1 MTATLSVILICLL
14 LSAFFSGMEIAFL
27 TSNKLRIE
35 IDKSKKGVT
44 QALIDL
50 FISHSGMYIT
60 TLLVGN
66 NVVMVIYGIFM
77 SDLLVK
83 QFEFLHL
90 SIGVELFVETLVS
103 TLIILVFAEFL
114 PKTVFRLR
122 SNLFLKLFSVPVF
135 LFYLLFFP
143 LSYFSVW
150 LGGWLLR
157 IFTGRKLGHKE
168 PNRAFG
174 KVDLNNLIEEG
185 EVNARQEEEM
195 HEIKLFRNALDF
207 SEVKLRECIVPRP
220 DVVALSIDSS
230 IEELTQLFIDTG
242 LSRILI
248 YKESIDDIIGYV
260 HISTLF
266 KDPPTIAK
274 ALSRVLI
281 VPETMSAQRL
291 LNLFIRDQKSVAVV
305 VDEFGITAGIVTIE
319 DIMEEIFGEIEDEHD
334 HLNLKEVMISEQEYI
349 IEGSMNLDDIN
360 DRLET
365 DLVSEDYDSLG
376 GFIIEHLDRLP
387 EVGDEVC
394 TDNGIRLIVE
404 ALDKNRV
411 ESVRMYL
418 PEKHDADNKSEL
430 SSSES
435 AAQTAFT
442 EEIIHLIPISN
453 INEHIKIPYLDLTD
467 LDTEFL
473 LCLSFKSYYI
483 SDNQSLAQH
492 QSSFFLTAA
501 ITAPAANASP
511 AIGTIGS
518 CRVSCLHCFII
529 ILRIF
534 LIRIFRCFFKVRFQS
549 QRSVNFKRK
558 LRFI

>member
-260 HISTLF
+260 HISPLF

-349 IEGSMNLDDIN
+349 FSG
-360 DRLET
+360 RLE
-365 DLVSEDYDSLG
+365 VDYLN
-376 GFIIEHLDRLP
+376 EKYHLDLEEREEYETLAGLVLYFNQSIP
-387 EVGDEVC
+387 QEGE
-394 TDNGIRLIVE
+394 TIVVNN
-404 ALDKNRV
+404 LTFKILSVKNARI
-411 ESVRMYL
+411 
-418 PEKHDADNKSEL
+418 
-430 SSSES
+430 
-435 AAQTAFT
+435 
-442 EEIIHLIPISN
+442 EEI
-453 INEHIKIPYLDLTD
+453 
-467 LDTEFL
+467 
-473 LCLSFKSYYI
+473 
-483 SDNQSLAQH
+483 
-492 QSSFFLTAA
+492 
-501 ITAPAANASP
+501 
-511 AIGTIGS
+511 
-518 CRVSCLHCFII
+518 
-529 ILRIF
+529 
-534 LIRIFRCFFKVRFQS
+534 KVCM
-549 QRSVNFKRK
+549 
-558 LRFI
+558 

>member
-77 SDLLVK
+77 SDMLVK

-220 DVVALSIDSS
+220 DVVALAIDSS

-349 IEGSMNLDDIN
+349 FSG
-360 DRLET
+360 RLE
-365 DLVSEDYDSLG
+365 VDYLN
-376 GFIIEHLDRLP
+376 EKYHLDLEEREEYETLAGLVLYFNQSIP
-387 EVGDEVC
+387 QEGE
-394 TDNGIRLIVE
+394 TIVVNN
-404 ALDKNRV
+404 LTFKILSVKNARI
-411 ESVRMYL
+411 
-418 PEKHDADNKSEL
+418 
-430 SSSES
+430 
-435 AAQTAFT
+435 
-442 EEIIHLIPISN
+442 EEI
-453 INEHIKIPYLDLTD
+453 
-467 LDTEFL
+467 
-473 LCLSFKSYYI
+473 
-483 SDNQSLAQH
+483 
-492 QSSFFLTAA
+492 
-501 ITAPAANASP
+501 
-511 AIGTIGS
+511 
-518 CRVSCLHCFII
+518 
-529 ILRIF
+529 
-534 LIRIFRCFFKVRFQS
+534 KVCM
-549 QRSVNFKRK
+549 
-558 LRFI
+558 

>member
-185 EVNARQEEEM
+185 EVNARQAEEM

-349 IEGSMNLDDIN
+349 FSG
-360 DRLET
+360 RLE
-365 DLVSEDYDSLG
+365 VDYLN
-376 GFIIEHLDRLP
+376 EKYHLDLEEREEYETLAGLVLYFNQSIP
-387 EVGDEVC
+387 QEGE
-394 TDNGIRLIVE
+394 TIVVND
-404 ALDKNRV
+404 LTFKILSVKNARI
-411 ESVRMYL
+411 
-418 PEKHDADNKSEL
+418 
-430 SSSES
+430 
-435 AAQTAFT
+435 
-442 EEIIHLIPISN
+442 EEI
-453 INEHIKIPYLDLTD
+453 
-467 LDTEFL
+467 
-473 LCLSFKSYYI
+473 
-483 SDNQSLAQH
+483 
-492 QSSFFLTAA
+492 
-501 ITAPAANASP
+501 
-511 AIGTIGS
+511 
-518 CRVSCLHCFII
+518 
-529 ILRIF
+529 
-534 LIRIFRCFFKVRFQS
+534 KVCM
-549 QRSVNFKRK
+549 
-558 LRFI
+558 

>member
-291 LNLFIRDQKSVAVV
+291 LNLFIRDQQRVAVF
-305 VDEFGITAGIVTIE
+305 VDEFVITSGIVTIE
-319 DIMEEIFGEIEDEHD
+319 AIMEEIFGEIEDEHD

-349 IEGSMNLDDIN
+349 FSG
-360 DRLET
+360 RLE
-365 DLVSEDYDSLG
+365 VDYLN
-376 GFIIEHLDRLP
+376 EKYHLDLEEREEYETLAGLVLYFNQSIP
-387 EVGDEVC
+387 QEGE
-394 TDNGIRLIVE
+394 TIVVNN
-404 ALDKNRV
+404 LTFKILSVKNARI
-411 ESVRMYL
+411 
-418 PEKHDADNKSEL
+418 
-430 SSSES
+430 
-435 AAQTAFT
+435 
-442 EEIIHLIPISN
+442 EEI
-453 INEHIKIPYLDLTD
+453 
-467 LDTEFL
+467 
-473 LCLSFKSYYI
+473 
-483 SDNQSLAQH
+483 
-492 QSSFFLTAA
+492 
-501 ITAPAANASP
+501 
-511 AIGTIGS
+511 
-518 CRVSCLHCFII
+518 
-529 ILRIF
+529 
-534 LIRIFRCFFKVRFQS
+534 KVCM
-549 QRSVNFKRK
+549 
-558 LRFI
+558 

>member
-135 LFYLLFFP
+135 LFYLLFSP

-349 IEGSMNLDDIN
+349 FSG
-360 DRLET
+360 RLE
-365 DLVSEDYDSLG
+365 VDYLN
-376 GFIIEHLDRLP
+376 EKYHLDLEEREEYETLAGLVLYFNQSIP
-387 EVGDEVC
+387 QEGE
-394 TDNGIRLIVE
+394 TIVVND
-404 ALDKNRV
+404 LTFKILSVKNARI
-411 ESVRMYL
+411 
-418 PEKHDADNKSEL
+418 
-430 SSSES
+430 
-435 AAQTAFT
+435 
-442 EEIIHLIPISN
+442 EEI
-453 INEHIKIPYLDLTD
+453 
-467 LDTEFL
+467 
-473 LCLSFKSYYI
+473 
-483 SDNQSLAQH
+483 
-492 QSSFFLTAA
+492 
-501 ITAPAANASP
+501 
-511 AIGTIGS
+511 
-518 CRVSCLHCFII
+518 
-529 ILRIF
+529 
-534 LIRIFRCFFKVRFQS
+534 KVCM
-549 QRSVNFKRK
+549 
-558 LRFI
+558 

>member
-319 DIMEEIFGEIEDEHD
+319 DIMEEIFGEIEHEHD

-349 IEGSMNLDDIN
+349 FSG
-360 DRLET
+360 RLE
-365 DLVSEDYDSLG
+365 VDYLN
-376 GFIIEHLDRLP
+376 EKYHLDLEEREEYETLAGLVLYFNQSIP
-387 EVGDEVC
+387 QEGE
-394 TDNGIRLIVE
+394 TIVVND
-404 ALDKNRV
+404 LTFKILSVKNARI
-411 ESVRMYL
+411 
-418 PEKHDADNKSEL
+418 
-430 SSSES
+430 
-435 AAQTAFT
+435 
-442 EEIIHLIPISN
+442 EEI
-453 INEHIKIPYLDLTD
+453 
-467 LDTEFL
+467 
-473 LCLSFKSYYI
+473 
-483 SDNQSLAQH
+483 
-492 QSSFFLTAA
+492 
-501 ITAPAANASP
+501 
-511 AIGTIGS
+511 
-518 CRVSCLHCFII
+518 
-529 ILRIF
+529 
-534 LIRIFRCFFKVRFQS
+534 KVCM
-549 QRSVNFKRK
+549 
-558 LRFI
+558 

>member
-143 LSYFSVW
+143 LFYFSVW

-349 IEGSMNLDDIN
+349 FSG
-360 DRLET
+360 RLE
-365 DLVSEDYDSLG
+365 VDYLN
-376 GFIIEHLDRLP
+376 EKYHLDLEEREEYETLAGLVLYFNQSIP
-387 EVGDEVC
+387 QEGE
-394 TDNGIRLIVE
+394 TIVVND
-404 ALDKNRV
+404 LTFKILSVKNARI
-411 ESVRMYL
+411 
-418 PEKHDADNKSEL
+418 
-430 SSSES
+430 
-435 AAQTAFT
+435 
-442 EEIIHLIPISN
+442 EEI
-453 INEHIKIPYLDLTD
+453 
-467 LDTEFL
+467 
-473 LCLSFKSYYI
+473 
-483 SDNQSLAQH
+483 
-492 QSSFFLTAA
+492 
-501 ITAPAANASP
+501 
-511 AIGTIGS
+511 
-518 CRVSCLHCFII
+518 
-529 ILRIF
+529 
-534 LIRIFRCFFKVRFQS
+534 KVCM
-549 QRSVNFKRK
+549 
-558 LRFI
+558 

>member
-50 FISHSGMYIT
+50 FISYSGMYIT

-349 IEGSMNLDDIN
+349 FSG
-360 DRLET
+360 RLE
-365 DLVSEDYDSLG
+365 VDYLN
-376 GFIIEHLDRLP
+376 EKYHLDLEEREEYETLAGLVLYFNQSIP
-387 EVGDEVC
+387 QEGE
-394 TDNGIRLIVE
+394 TIVVNN
-404 ALDKNRV
+404 LTFKILSVKNARI
-411 ESVRMYL
+411 
-418 PEKHDADNKSEL
+418 
-430 SSSES
+430 
-435 AAQTAFT
+435 
-442 EEIIHLIPISN
+442 EEI
-453 INEHIKIPYLDLTD
+453 
-467 LDTEFL
+467 
-473 LCLSFKSYYI
+473 
-483 SDNQSLAQH
+483 
-492 QSSFFLTAA
+492 
-501 ITAPAANASP
+501 
-511 AIGTIGS
+511 
-518 CRVSCLHCFII
+518 
-529 ILRIF
+529 
-534 LIRIFRCFFKVRFQS
+534 KVCM
-549 QRSVNFKRK
+549 
-558 LRFI
+558 

>member
-334 HLNLKEVMISEQEYI
+334 HLNLKEVMISEPEYLFSGRL
-349 IEGSMNLDDIN
+349 EVDYLTANYHMNLEE
-360 DRLET
+360 REEYET
-365 DLVSEDYDSLG
+365 LAGLVLYFNQSIPQEG
-376 GFIIEHLDRLP
+376 E
-387 EVGDEVC
+387 
-394 TDNGIRLIVE
+394 TIVVNN
-404 ALDKNRV
+404 LTFKILSVKNARI
-411 ESVRMYL
+411 
-418 PEKHDADNKSEL
+418 
-430 SSSES
+430 
-435 AAQTAFT
+435 
-442 EEIIHLIPISN
+442 EEI
-453 INEHIKIPYLDLTD
+453 
-467 LDTEFL
+467 
-473 LCLSFKSYYI
+473 
-483 SDNQSLAQH
+483 
-492 QSSFFLTAA
+492 
-501 ITAPAANASP
+501 
-511 AIGTIGS
+511 
-518 CRVSCLHCFII
+518 
-529 ILRIF
+529 
-534 LIRIFRCFFKVRFQS
+534 KVCM
-549 QRSVNFKRK
+549 
-558 LRFI
+558 

>member
-27 TSNKLRIE
+27 TSNKLRIK

-349 IEGSMNLDDIN
+349 FSG
-360 DRLET
+360 RLE
-365 DLVSEDYDSLG
+365 VDYLN
-376 GFIIEHLDRLP
+376 EKYHLDLEEREEYETLAGLVLYFNQSIP
-387 EVGDEVC
+387 QEGE
-394 TDNGIRLIVE
+394 TIVVND
-404 ALDKNRV
+404 LTFKILSVKNARI
-411 ESVRMYL
+411 
-418 PEKHDADNKSEL
+418 
-430 SSSES
+430 
-435 AAQTAFT
+435 
-442 EEIIHLIPISN
+442 EEI
-453 INEHIKIPYLDLTD
+453 
-467 LDTEFL
+467 
-473 LCLSFKSYYI
+473 
-483 SDNQSLAQH
+483 
-492 QSSFFLTAA
+492 
-501 ITAPAANASP
+501 
-511 AIGTIGS
+511 
-518 CRVSCLHCFII
+518 
-529 ILRIF
+529 
-534 LIRIFRCFFKVRFQS
+534 KVCM
-549 QRSVNFKRK
+549 
-558 LRFI
+558 

>member
-90 SIGVELFVETLVS
+90 SIGVELFVDTLVS

-135 LFYLLFFP
+135 VFYLLFFP

-349 IEGSMNLDDIN
+349 FSG
-360 DRLET
+360 RLE
-365 DLVSEDYDSLG
+365 VDYLN
-376 GFIIEHLDRLP
+376 EKYHLDLEEREEYETLAGLVLYFNQSIP
-387 EVGDEVC
+387 QEGE
-394 TDNGIRLIVE
+394 TIVVND
-404 ALDKNRV
+404 LTFKILSVKNARI
-411 ESVRMYL
+411 
-418 PEKHDADNKSEL
+418 
-430 SSSES
+430 
-435 AAQTAFT
+435 
-442 EEIIHLIPISN
+442 EEI
-453 INEHIKIPYLDLTD
+453 
-467 LDTEFL
+467 
-473 LCLSFKSYYI
+473 
-483 SDNQSLAQH
+483 
-492 QSSFFLTAA
+492 
-501 ITAPAANASP
+501 
-511 AIGTIGS
+511 
-518 CRVSCLHCFII
+518 
-529 ILRIF
+529 
-534 LIRIFRCFFKVRFQS
+534 KVCM
-549 QRSVNFKRK
+549 
-558 LRFI
+558 

>member
-90 SIGVELFVETLVS
+90 SIGVELFVDTLVS

-157 IFTGRKLGHKE
+157 IFTGRKLGHKG

-349 IEGSMNLDDIN
+349 FSG
-360 DRLET
+360 RLE
-365 DLVSEDYDSLG
+365 VDYLN
-376 GFIIEHLDRLP
+376 EKYHLDLEEREEYETLAGLVLYFNQSIP
-387 EVGDEVC
+387 QEGE
-394 TDNGIRLIVE
+394 TIVVND
-404 ALDKNRV
+404 LTFKILSVKNARI
-411 ESVRMYL
+411 
-418 PEKHDADNKSEL
+418 
-430 SSSES
+430 
-435 AAQTAFT
+435 
-442 EEIIHLIPISN
+442 EEI
-453 INEHIKIPYLDLTD
+453 
-467 LDTEFL
+467 
-473 LCLSFKSYYI
+473 
-483 SDNQSLAQH
+483 
-492 QSSFFLTAA
+492 
-501 ITAPAANASP
+501 
-511 AIGTIGS
+511 
-518 CRVSCLHCFII
+518 
-529 ILRIF
+529 
-534 LIRIFRCFFKVRFQS
+534 KVCM
-549 QRSVNFKRK
+549 
-558 LRFI
+558 

>member
-122 SNLFLKLFSVPVF
+122 SNLFLKLFSVHVF

-349 IEGSMNLDDIN
+349 FSG
-360 DRLET
+360 RLE
-365 DLVSEDYDSLG
+365 VDYLN
-376 GFIIEHLDRLP
+376 EKYHLDLEEREEYETLAGLVLYFNQSIP
-387 EVGDEVC
+387 QEGE
-394 TDNGIRLIVE
+394 TIVVNN
-404 ALDKNRV
+404 LTFKILSVKNARI
-411 ESVRMYL
+411 
-418 PEKHDADNKSEL
+418 
-430 SSSES
+430 
-435 AAQTAFT
+435 
-442 EEIIHLIPISN
+442 EEI
-453 INEHIKIPYLDLTD
+453 
-467 LDTEFL
+467 
-473 LCLSFKSYYI
+473 
-483 SDNQSLAQH
+483 
-492 QSSFFLTAA
+492 
-501 ITAPAANASP
+501 
-511 AIGTIGS
+511 
-518 CRVSCLHCFII
+518 
-529 ILRIF
+529 
-534 LIRIFRCFFKVRFQS
+534 KVCM
-549 QRSVNFKRK
+549 
-558 LRFI
+558 

>member
-349 IEGSMNLDDIN
+349 FSG
-360 DRLET
+360 RLE
-365 DLVSEDYDSLG
+365 VDYLN
-376 GFIIEHLDRLP
+376 EKYHLDLEEREEYETLAGLVLYFNQSIP
-387 EVGDEVC
+387 QEGE
-394 TDNGIRLIVE
+394 TIVV
-404 ALDKNRV
+404 N
-411 ESVRMYL
+411 
-418 PEKHDADNKSEL
+418 
-430 SSSES
+430 
-435 AAQTAFT
+435 
-442 EEIIHLIPISN
+442 
-453 INEHIKIPYLDLTD
+453 DLT
-467 LDTEFL
+467 FKI
-473 LCLSFKSYYI
+473 LSVKNARKF
-483 SDNQSLAQH
+483 
-492 QSSFFLTAA
+492 SS
-501 ITAPAANASP
+501 
-511 AIGTIGS
+511 
-518 CRVSCLHCFII
+518 RE
-529 ILRIF
+529 R
-534 LIRIFRCFFKVRFQS
+534 
-549 QRSVNFKRK
+549 
-558 LRFI
+558 

>member
-281 VPETMSAQRL
+281 VPETISAQRL

-349 IEGSMNLDDIN
+349 FSG
-360 DRLET
+360 RLE
-365 DLVSEDYDSLG
+365 VDYLN
-376 GFIIEHLDRLP
+376 EKYHLDLEEREEYETLAGLVLYFNQSIP
-387 EVGDEVC
+387 QEGE
-394 TDNGIRLIVE
+394 TIVVNN
-404 ALDKNRV
+404 LTFKILSVKNARI
-411 ESVRMYL
+411 
-418 PEKHDADNKSEL
+418 
-430 SSSES
+430 
-435 AAQTAFT
+435 
-442 EEIIHLIPISN
+442 EEI
-453 INEHIKIPYLDLTD
+453 
-467 LDTEFL
+467 
-473 LCLSFKSYYI
+473 
-483 SDNQSLAQH
+483 
-492 QSSFFLTAA
+492 
-501 ITAPAANASP
+501 
-511 AIGTIGS
+511 
-518 CRVSCLHCFII
+518 
-529 ILRIF
+529 
-534 LIRIFRCFFKVRFQS
+534 KVCM
-549 QRSVNFKRK
+549 
-558 LRFI
+558 

>member
-174 KVDLNNLIEEG
+174 KVDLNNLIDEG

-349 IEGSMNLDDIN
+349 FSG
-360 DRLET
+360 RLE
-365 DLVSEDYDSLG
+365 VDYLN
-376 GFIIEHLDRLP
+376 EKYHLDLEEREEYETLAGLVLYFNQSIP
-387 EVGDEVC
+387 QEGE
-394 TDNGIRLIVE
+394 TIVVNN
-404 ALDKNRV
+404 LTFKILSVKNARI
-411 ESVRMYL
+411 
-418 PEKHDADNKSEL
+418 
-430 SSSES
+430 
-435 AAQTAFT
+435 
-442 EEIIHLIPISN
+442 EEI
-453 INEHIKIPYLDLTD
+453 
-467 LDTEFL
+467 
-473 LCLSFKSYYI
+473 
-483 SDNQSLAQH
+483 
-492 QSSFFLTAA
+492 
-501 ITAPAANASP
+501 
-511 AIGTIGS
+511 
-518 CRVSCLHCFII
+518 
-529 ILRIF
+529 
-534 LIRIFRCFFKVRFQS
+534 KVCM
-549 QRSVNFKRK
+549 
-558 LRFI
+558 

>member
-150 LGGWLLR
+150 LGGSLLR

-349 IEGSMNLDDIN
+349 FSGRWE
-360 DRLET
+360 
-365 DLVSEDYDSLG
+365 VDYLN
-376 GFIIEHLDRLP
+376 EKYHLDLEEREEYETLAGLVLYFNQSIP
-387 EVGDEVC
+387 QEGE
-394 TDNGIRLIVE
+394 TIVVNN
-404 ALDKNRV
+404 LTFKILSVKNARI
-411 ESVRMYL
+411 
-418 PEKHDADNKSEL
+418 
-430 SSSES
+430 
-435 AAQTAFT
+435 
-442 EEIIHLIPISN
+442 EEI
-453 INEHIKIPYLDLTD
+453 
-467 LDTEFL
+467 
-473 LCLSFKSYYI
+473 
-483 SDNQSLAQH
+483 
-492 QSSFFLTAA
+492 
-501 ITAPAANASP
+501 
-511 AIGTIGS
+511 
-518 CRVSCLHCFII
+518 
-529 ILRIF
+529 
-534 LIRIFRCFFKVRFQS
+534 KVCM
-549 QRSVNFKRK
+549 
-558 LRFI
+558 

>member
-230 IEELTQLFIDTG
+230 SEELTQLFIDTG

-349 IEGSMNLDDIN
+349 FSG
-360 DRLET
+360 RLE
-365 DLVSEDYDSLG
+365 VDYLN
-376 GFIIEHLDRLP
+376 EKYHLDLEEREEYETLAGLVLYFNQSIP
-387 EVGDEVC
+387 QEGE
-394 TDNGIRLIVE
+394 TIVVND
-404 ALDKNRV
+404 LTFKILSVKNARI
-411 ESVRMYL
+411 
-418 PEKHDADNKSEL
+418 
-430 SSSES
+430 
-435 AAQTAFT
+435 
-442 EEIIHLIPISN
+442 EEI
-453 INEHIKIPYLDLTD
+453 
-467 LDTEFL
+467 
-473 LCLSFKSYYI
+473 
-483 SDNQSLAQH
+483 
-492 QSSFFLTAA
+492 
-501 ITAPAANASP
+501 
-511 AIGTIGS
+511 
-518 CRVSCLHCFII
+518 
-529 ILRIF
+529 
-534 LIRIFRCFFKVRFQS
+534 KVCM
-549 QRSVNFKRK
+549 
-558 LRFI
+558 

>member
-1 MTATLSVILICLL
+1 MTATLPVILICLL

-305 VDEFGITAGIVTIE
+305 VDEFGITAGIVTLE

-349 IEGSMNLDDIN
+349 FSG
-360 DRLET
+360 RLE
-365 DLVSEDYDSLG
+365 VDYLN
-376 GFIIEHLDRLP
+376 EKYHLDLEEREEYETLAGLVLYFNQSIP
-387 EVGDEVC
+387 QEGE
-394 TDNGIRLIVE
+394 TIVVND
-404 ALDKNRV
+404 LTFKILSVKNARI
-411 ESVRMYL
+411 
-418 PEKHDADNKSEL
+418 
-430 SSSES
+430 
-435 AAQTAFT
+435 
-442 EEIIHLIPISN
+442 EEI
-453 INEHIKIPYLDLTD
+453 
-467 LDTEFL
+467 
-473 LCLSFKSYYI
+473 
-483 SDNQSLAQH
+483 
-492 QSSFFLTAA
+492 
-501 ITAPAANASP
+501 
-511 AIGTIGS
+511 
-518 CRVSCLHCFII
+518 
-529 ILRIF
+529 
-534 LIRIFRCFFKVRFQS
+534 KVCM
-549 QRSVNFKRK
+549 
-558 LRFI
+558 

>member
-248 YKESIDDIIGYV
+248 YKESIDDITGYV

-349 IEGSMNLDDIN
+349 FSG
-360 DRLET
+360 RLE
-365 DLVSEDYDSLG
+365 VDYLN
-376 GFIIEHLDRLP
+376 EKYHLDLEEREEYETLAGLVLYFNQSIP
-387 EVGDEVC
+387 QEGE
-394 TDNGIRLIVE
+394 TIVVND
-404 ALDKNRV
+404 LTFKILSVKNARI
-411 ESVRMYL
+411 
-418 PEKHDADNKSEL
+418 
-430 SSSES
+430 
-435 AAQTAFT
+435 
-442 EEIIHLIPISN
+442 EEI
-453 INEHIKIPYLDLTD
+453 
-467 LDTEFL
+467 
-473 LCLSFKSYYI
+473 
-483 SDNQSLAQH
+483 
-492 QSSFFLTAA
+492 
-501 ITAPAANASP
+501 
-511 AIGTIGS
+511 
-518 CRVSCLHCFII
+518 
-529 ILRIF
+529 
-534 LIRIFRCFFKVRFQS
+534 KVCM
-549 QRSVNFKRK
+549 
-558 LRFI
+558 